1 MKIEI
6 DGGKKM
12 STKEAIEV
20 VMKEYED
27 KRKELR
33 EYARTH
39 KGTYTYNNKVYSYN
53 PCGTEMHLLSNKIAN
68 LREFSK
74 LFEN

>member
-1 MKIEI
+1 MKTE
-6 DGGKKM
+6 GKNM
-12 STKEAIEV
+12 TIQEAIIV
-20 VMKEYED
+20 VMEEYEN
-27 KRKELR
+27 KRQELR
-33 EYARTH
+33 EYSRTH
-39 KGTYTYNNKVYSYN
+39 KGTYTYNSKVYYYN